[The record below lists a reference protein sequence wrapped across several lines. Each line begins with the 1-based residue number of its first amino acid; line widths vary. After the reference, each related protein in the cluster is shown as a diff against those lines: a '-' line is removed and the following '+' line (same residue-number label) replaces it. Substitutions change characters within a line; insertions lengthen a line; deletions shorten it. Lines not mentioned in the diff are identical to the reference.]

1 MKLKVQLVLSL
12 DIDLDKHLE
21 EERMYIDEFMSAIKD
36 NDEEKAQSILDLIDP
51 NNDMVRYLINTN
63 LEGLF
68 IKESSDEPT
77 LQIILPEGD
86 EILSNVG

>member
-12 DIDLDKHLE
+12 DIDIDKHLE
-21 EERMYIDEFMSAIKD
+21 EQRMYIDEFISAIKD

-51 NNDMVRYLINTN
+51 SNEMIRFLIHTD
-63 LEGLF
+63 LEGLS

>member
-63 LEGLF
+63 LEGLS